1 MEMEYCL
8 LAPPL
13 SDEAYARCFREFR
26 RDCKEWRAML
36 GWTQN
41 RLLRDLSA
49 KEKLAVLSVGS
60 GNGDFDF
67 RFIKILLE
75 KIKALEY
82 VMVEPNDVHCR
93 LLRKRFVGEAF
104 PQVNFEIDPM
114 PFEEFAIARP
124 FDLVLFTHC
133 LYYIPDR
140 QQAILHALEA
150 IKDEGLVL
158 IFHQTPLGIHQVQQ
172 EFLKRVKGYDGEM
185 FNSQDLQDLL
195 DRLEIPYRLEVLDS
209 FLDVTDCFHTDSQRG
224 ANLLCFFLESDVLQL
239 NPRVRGE
246 IMDYIKALTIDDNG
260 RLLLRQPVAIFSLIP
275 NGRR

>member
-1 MEMEYCL
+1 MDYCL

-36 GWTQN
+36 SWTRD
-41 RLLRDLSA
+41 RLLKDLPA

-67 RFIKILLE
+67 RFVRILLA

-82 VMVEPNDVHCR
+82 VMVEPNEVHCQ
-93 LLRKRFVGEAF
+93 LLRERFVGGVF
-104 PQVNFEIDPM
+104 PQANFEIDPM
-114 PFEEFAIARP
+114 PFEEFAITRP

-140 QQAILHALEA
+140 RQAILHAMEA
-150 IKDEGLVL
+150 IEDDGLVL

-172 EFLKRVKGYDGEM
+172 EFLRRVKGYSGEM
-185 FNSQDLQDLL
+185 FTSRDIQELL

-209 FLDVTDCFHTDSQRG
+209 FLDVTACFHPDSPRG
-224 ANLLCFFLESDVLQL
+224 VNLLCFFLESDVRQL
-239 NPRVRGE
+239 NPRVRWE
-246 IMDYIKALTIDDNG
+246 VMDYIKDLTIYDNG
-260 RLLLRQPVAIFSLIP
+260 RLLLRQPVAIFSLAQS
-275 NGRR
+275 GRR